1 MVNIKGSPPTLAG
14 PLTWPPT
21 TPVTGSQNVTPPS
34 ISTQQPTQQ
43 SKVPNLLNTDLCK
56 VSMNMSGGGN
66 LKKGIPPTA
75 TRFYGLTLKTTR
87 AKAGMR
93 DFCFYN
99 GVPLY

>member
-1 MVNIKGSPPTLAG
+1 MVIGISPPYTAP
-14 PLTWPPT
+14 PLTWPPPT
-21 TPVTGSQNVTPPS
+21 ATGSQNVTPPS

-66 LKKGIPPTA
+66 VKKGIPPTA

>member
-1 MVNIKGSPPTLAG
+1 MVLELAPPVASG
-14 PLTWPPT
+14 PDIPWPPT
-21 TPVTGSQNVTPPS
+21 AAAGSQDVTPPT

-43 SKVPNLLNTDLCK
+43 PKVPNLLNTNLCK

-66 LKKGIPPTA
+66 VKKGIPPTA

>member
-1 MVNIKGSPPTLAG
+1 
-14 PLTWPPT
+14 
-21 TPVTGSQNVTPPS
+21 
-34 ISTQQPTQQ
+34 
-43 SKVPNLLNTDLCK
+43 
-56 VSMNMSGGGN
+56 MNMSGGGN
-66 LKKGIPPTA
+66 VKKGIPPTA

>member
-1 MVNIKGSPPTLAG
+1 MVINISPPIITPG
-14 PLTWPPT
+14 PSTGPPT
-21 TPVTGSQNVTPPS
+21 TAVTGSQDVTPPT
-34 ISTQQPTQQ
+34 ISTQQP
-43 SKVPNLLNTDLCK
+43 KVPNLLNTNLCK

-66 LKKGIPPTA
+66 VKKGIPPTA

-99 GVPLY
+99 GVSLY

>member
-1 MVNIKGSPPTLAG
+1 MVINISPPYAAG
-14 PLTWPPT
+14 PSTWPPT
-21 TPVTGSQNVTPPS
+21 TATGSQNVTPPS

-66 LKKGIPPTA
+66 VKKGIPPTA